1 MEEYIIDESTSWQDD
16 EQTNTSIAFRDILAG
31 SGGTI
36 VIMVIGCILF
46 TAIIE
51 PINKICE
58 TLK

>member
-16 EQTNTSIAFRDILAG
+16 EQTDTSIAFRDILAG
-31 SGGTI
+31 SGGTM
-36 VIMVIGCILF
+36 VIMVIWCMLL

-51 PINKICE
+51 LINKICK